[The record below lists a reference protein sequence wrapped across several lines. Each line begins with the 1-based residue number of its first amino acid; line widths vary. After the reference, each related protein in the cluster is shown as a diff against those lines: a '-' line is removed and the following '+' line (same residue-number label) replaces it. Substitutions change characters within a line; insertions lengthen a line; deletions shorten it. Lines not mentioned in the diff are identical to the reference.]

1 MHVSLAFVR
10 NGTSYQKRII
20 SHPFANRNV
29 VYKTA
34 LRDHQQAPKVLSG
47 LDLSKY
53 TSTGILDS
61 AIEGRWRSVFTPQG

>member
-29 VYKTA
+29 VYKLHLETINRS
-34 LRDHQQAPKVLSG
+34 LRFFPVS
-47 LDLSKY
+47 
-53 TSTGILDS
+53 I
-61 AIEGRWRSVFTPQG
+61 